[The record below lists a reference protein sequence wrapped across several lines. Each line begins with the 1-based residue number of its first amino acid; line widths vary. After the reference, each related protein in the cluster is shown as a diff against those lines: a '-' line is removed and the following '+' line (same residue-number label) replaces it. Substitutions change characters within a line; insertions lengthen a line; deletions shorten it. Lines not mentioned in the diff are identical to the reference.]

1 MSRVSQTVFS
11 RVQGRDE
18 PAPAAAGVTRF
29 DLICNARIPISVP
42 GLARRWAEDRALSP
56 EAVHRLVMLVRA
68 AMEHGLRFDPRGLTM
83 TLRWRDVDRVRIDVW
98 WEGCR
103 STARRG
109 VNDGDLESTAA
120 ALDVLA
126 EDWGFATS
134 RSGPVQWMVN
144 DTRSAPTMP

>member
-1 MSRVSQTVFS
+1 
-11 RVQGRDE
+11 
-18 PAPAAAGVTRF
+18 
-29 DLICNARIPISVP
+29 
-42 GLARRWAEDRALSP
+42 
-56 EAVHRLVMLVRA
+56 MLVRA

-134 RSGPVQWMVN
+134 RSGPVQWMVI
-144 DTRSAPTMP
+144 DTRSAPAVP